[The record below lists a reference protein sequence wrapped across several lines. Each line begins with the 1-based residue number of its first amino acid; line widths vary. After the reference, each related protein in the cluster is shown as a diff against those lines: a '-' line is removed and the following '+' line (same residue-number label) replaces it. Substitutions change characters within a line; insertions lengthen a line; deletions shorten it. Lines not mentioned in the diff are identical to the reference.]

1 MVEIMKCSRTYIQ
14 YFEEYA
20 NTSMIRT
27 SGTFLGLLV
36 QSETTSVGA
45 SFDTSEGEYTQ
56 LTLAEEGIS
65 P

>member
-1 MVEIMKCSRTYIQ
+1 
-14 YFEEYA
+14 
-20 NTSMIRT
+20 MIRT